1 MGTVVVWREGALGNY
16 SSVLATDARRECGQG
31 FCRFERVLIEPSNLG
46 FSMSSSLSV
55 LAQML

>member
-31 FCRFERVLIEPSNLG
+31 FCRFESLNRTQQFG
-46 FSMSSSLSV
+46 F
-55 LAQML
+55 